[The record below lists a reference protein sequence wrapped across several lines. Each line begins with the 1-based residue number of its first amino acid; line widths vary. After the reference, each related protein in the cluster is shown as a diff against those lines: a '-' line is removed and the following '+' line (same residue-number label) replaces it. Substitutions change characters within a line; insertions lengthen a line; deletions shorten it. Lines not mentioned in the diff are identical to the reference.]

1 MTEPTPNP
9 NAERVVMN
17 LRMAL
22 NAGAMQKF
30 KRNGRDKISVPFSTM
45 KGGQVLNGVRYS
57 NRVIRD
63 ALYSFENA
71 PVPYDHPT
79 DQDGRFLAA
88 RSNEGLAV
96 GYMGGHMENCAWVN
110 EEDSG
115 RVKGDIVFDVKK
127 LKAEKHGRET
137 FARLEK
143 GDEIETSTGLYL
155 DIASTKDDS
164 DGAKFECM
172 WMMCDHNA
180 ILPPGVEPAA
190 STESGTGVYVNSK
203 TGEGE
208 TLRVFMANMANPD
221 IPELGGAGPNPE
233 AAGNLTNN
241 EKSILTKIADLI
253 IGHSNGGGAATNKE
267 DSAMADDNKN
277 GGDGTAANSAVSAV
291 QTEVS
296 NLKKELPDM
305 IANAVNE
312 AVKPLVDAQNAEIET
327 ERNALIER
335 IVASNAATEDD
346 CKGASLNL
354 LRKMAGNADETDGEA
369 APLGNSKGSSSD
381 KEANPHD
388 AGSIANRMNR
398 KTTKEA

>member
-9 NAERVVMN
+9 NAERVVVN

-110 EEDSG
+110 EDDSG

-190 STESGTGVYVNSK
+190 STESGTGVYVNAK

-221 IPELGGAGPNPE
+221 IPELGSAGPNPE

-241 EKSILTKIADLI
+241 EKSILTKIGELI
-253 IGHSNGGGAATNKE
+253 IGHSNGGNAATNSE
-267 DSAMADDNKN
+267 ADMANDNTNDGVLKSDFEALSKQV
-277 GGDGTAANSAVSAV
+277 GDLA
-291 QTEVS
+291 
-296 NLKKELPDM
+296 
-305 IANAVNE
+305 ANAVT
-312 AVKPLVDAQNAEIET
+312 KDDL
-327 ERNALIER
+327 NALNGKIDTL
-335 IVASNAATEDD
+335 VNAATASNAAER
-346 CKGASLNL
+346 KSLSDKIVATNAL
-354 LRKMAGNADETDGEA
+354 TQEQCDATPIEALRVLAGNADKTDGEA
-369 APLGNSKGSSSD
+369 APLGNSKGSD
-381 KEANPHD
+381 AGKDENPHD
-388 AGSIANRMNR
+388 AKSIANRMNR

>member
-1 MTEPTPNP
+1 MSEPTPNP
-9 NAERVVMN
+9 NAERVVVN

-110 EEDSG
+110 EDDSG

-127 LKAEKHGRET
+127 LRAEKHGRET
-137 FARLEK
+137 MARLEK
-143 GDEIETSTGLYL
+143 GDAIETSTGLYL

-164 DGAKFECM
+164 DGAKFECL

-190 STESGTGVYVNSK
+190 STESGTGVYVNAK

-221 IPELGGAGPNPE
+221 IPELGSAGPNPE
-233 AAGNLTNN
+233 AAGNATNDAEGLLTAAL
-241 EKSILTKIADLI
+241 KLI
-253 IGHSNGGGAATNKE
+253 RGRSNGGNAATNSE
-267 DSAMADDNKN
+267 ADMANDNTNDGVSKNDFEALSKKVDDM
-277 GGDGTAANSAVSAV
+277 A
-291 QTEVS
+291 
-296 NLKKELPDM
+296 
-305 IANAVNE
+305 ANAVTKDDLTALNGKIDTLVE
-312 AVKPLVDAQNAEIET
+312 AHTSANAA
-327 ERNALIER
+327 ERKSLTDKIVATNALTQEQCD
-335 IVASNAATEDD
+335 ATPME
-346 CKGASLNL
+346 A
-354 LRKMAGNADETDGEA
+354 LRALAGNADETDGEA
-369 APLGNSKGSSSD
+369 APLGNSKGSDSGKD
-381 KEANPHD
+381 ENPHD
-388 AGSIANRMNR
+388 AKAIANRMNR
-398 KTTKEA
+398 KSTKEA